1 MQSQLRVVNV
11 GKLCINTLCPGILL
25 LEKLN
30 SRPKVLCTKAV
41 FYMYIL
47 LILVLLVII
56 VGFLAGAIVFPAYSL
71 YVSPY
76 LPTSTNLNS
85 FASNHS
91 RSFTELGQDLF
102 VYKNFSTS
110 AVHLPKNYLSLLN
123 ITIEHGLASF
133 AECSDILE
141 EGRDLLSFIDD
152 VKSLSDAKESVLS
165 SFPSIDAILSG
176 LNVTFSP
183 YYDYLPTQV
192 PLVQSAITF
201 FKAGN
206 YSLAAIKQFTD
217 EQHVFAQ
224 DPMELRI
231 SDFMELALNP
241 LSLFNESFL
250 QDVKLLSS
258 GVAQNVTDVT
268 SDFYEKSSLMYRRL
282 HALAVAFGSGGDL
295 GEFEEIPAE
304 YLDMFKLLQ
313 SKYLF
318 YVDRI
323 TRFVQIVPQFANCM
337 AQQSM
342 AQLQTLKGFM
352 VRNYVGYFKRHY
364 FYSLLIVAV
373 ELLLLGLLVWLIV
386 VGVRLAKQTLAYAKS
401 LLVHTSM
408 NTVNAINQ
416 LGKAVKE
423 KEN

>member
-1 MQSQLRVVNV
+1 MN
-11 GKLCINTLCPGILL
+11 
-25 LEKLN
+25 
-30 SRPKVLCTKAV
+30 RPKVLCTKAV

-47 LILVLLVII
+47 LILVLLIVI
-56 VGFLAGAIVFPAYSL
+56 VGFLAGAIIFPAYSL

-85 FASNHS
+85 FASNNS

-102 VYKNFSTS
+102 VYKNFSTN

-123 ITIEHGLASF
+123 VTIEHGLSSF

-141 EGRDLLSFIDD
+141 EGRELLFFIDD
-152 VKSLSDAKESVLS
+152 LRNLSDAKQSVLS
-165 SFPSIDAILSG
+165 SFPSIDTILSG
-176 LNVTFSP
+176 INVTFSP

-192 PLVQSAITF
+192 PLVQSVITF

-206 YSLAAIKQFTD
+206 YSFAAIKQFTD

-241 LSLFNESFL
+241 LALFNESFL

-258 GVAQNVTDVT
+258 GVVQNVTDVT
-268 SDFYEKSSLMYRRL
+268 SDFYEKSSSLYQRL
-282 HALAVAFGSGGDL
+282 HTLTAAFFNGGDL
-295 GEFEEIPAE
+295 SGFEEIPAE
-304 YLDMFKLLQ
+304 YLEMFKLLQ

-318 YVDRI
+318 YVDRV
-323 TRFVQIVPQFANCM
+323 TRFVQIVPQFMNCM
-337 AQQSM
+337 AEQSVE
-342 AQLQTLKGFM
+342 QLQVLKGFV
-352 VRNYVGYFKRHY
+352 VRNYLGYFKRHFLY
-364 FYSLLIVAV
+364 TLLVVVV
-373 ELLLLGLLVWLIV
+373 ELLLIGLLVWMIV
-386 VGVRLAKQTLAYAKS
+386 VGVRLAKETLAYAKS
-401 LLVHTSM
+401 LLVQTSM

-416 LGKAVKE
+416 LGKAVVKE